1 MPNPSTPTSPNGSYV
16 DLGQAPGADMNF
28 DELFPVEDQN
38 LGAPQSPQGTT
49 PPTPEAQPPVAQQ
62 PDFFIKAG
70 STVYKTSEDAVQG
83 IRHKDTLIAQYR
95 KFLADK
101 GVNPDT
107 LQANQVQAPPQ
118 VAQPVD
124 QSPQSY
130 INHEDTLFDDLAS
143 AISRGDKKGYG
154 KLLAKYNNELMT
166 EQFAPVAPLISEVAR
181 QRAVRQVTM
190 EAPEFA
196 SFVTSEN
203 YGSTLDSLPRLKEAI
218 NVAEN
223 NFAASDSL
231 GELYKIAYLAY
242 QGSRKPAEQV
252 VPATQAQPV
261 VAAQNQQ
268 TFRPTQTPSA
278 MTPPMPSSPADLR
291 TSAGRQTLIR
301 EAEARG
307 IKDMIF

>member
-1 MPNPSTPTSPNGSYV
+1 MPQPSTPTTHGSYV
-16 DLGQAPGADMNF
+16 DMGQAPGADTSF

-38 LGAPQSPQGTT
+38 LGAPQVPTGTT
-49 PPTPEAQPPVAQQ
+49 PQAAEPQAQPVVNQ
-62 PDFFIKAG
+62 PNHFLKAG
-70 STVYKTSEDAVQG
+70 KTVYNTAEDAVTG
-83 IRHKDTLIAQYR
+83 IQHKDTLIDRYR
-95 KFLADK
+95 SFLATQ

-107 LQANQVQAPPQ
+107 LQPNQAQVQA
-118 VAQPVD
+118 QPAPVID
-124 QSPQSY
+124 PSRGY
-130 INHEDTLFDDLAS
+130 INHEDTLFDDLAT
-143 AISRGDKKGYG
+143 AIQRGDKKGYG
-154 KLLAKYNNELMT
+154 KLLAKYNQELMT

-242 QGSRKPAEQV
+242 QGSRKPAEPV
-252 VPATQAQPV
+252 VPAIQAQPV
-261 VAAQNQQ
+261 VAAQTQP

-278 MTPPMPSSPADLR
+278 MTPPMPSSPADMR